1 MGKWKAVL
9 PIVLALLIALSGSVF
24 LYRWLQAQT
33 KPKEVVKV
41 ESEAVPIAVTA
52 VDLAWGTKIKKEMV
66 KTIPFLKES
75 LPPGYFSD
83 PSSLEGRVLIT
94 ALKQNEPITESKL
107 APENVSTGGVSA
119 ILKPGKRA
127 IAVKGDKVI
136 GISGF
141 INPGNLVD
149 VLVTLTDP
157 RSKKEVTKLV
167 LEKIPVLATGTE
179 IQENGK
185 GDPAPVDVYTLEV
198 SPEEGEKL
206 ALAAARGRLQFALRN
221 VTDSETVLTR
231 GATISETLASLR
243 PEEKTAPVSKGNK
256 PAKQKRQVRK
266 RVFTVEE
273 IKGDKVSNK
282 KFRL

>member
-1 MGKWKAVL
+1 LTAKKNFGCERRDKMGKWKAVF
-9 PIVLALLIALSGSVF
+9 PIALALVIAFSGSVF
-24 LYRWLQAQT
+24 LYKWLQAQT

-52 VDLAWGTKIKKEMV
+52 VDLAWGTKLKKEMV
-66 KTIPFLKES
+66 RTTPFLKES

-83 PSSLEGRVLIT
+83 PSTLEGRVLIT

-107 APENVSTGGVSA
+107 APEDVSTGGVSA

-141 INPGNLVD
+141 IQPGNLVD

-167 LEKIPVLATGTE
+167 L
-179 IQENGK
+179 
-185 GDPAPVDVYTLEV
+185 
-198 SPEEGEKL
+198 
-206 ALAAARGRLQFALRN
+206 RFR
-221 VTDSETVLTR
+221 
-231 GATISETLASLR
+231 
-243 PEEKTAPVSKGNK
+243 KTARVILRRWMCTRWKSPRRKGKNW
-256 PAKQKRQVRK
+256 PLPLPG
-266 RVFTVEE
+266 E
-273 IKGDKVSNK
+273 GCS
-282 KFRL
+282 LH

>member
-9 PIVLALLIALSGSVF
+9 PIALALVIALSGSVF
-24 LYRWLQAQT
+24 LYKWLEAQT

-52 VDLAWGTKIKKEMV
+52 VDLAWGTKIQKEML
-66 KTIPFLKES
+66 KTTPFLVES

-94 ALKQNEPITESKL
+94 ALKQNEPVTESKL
-107 APENVSTGGVSA
+107 APEDVRTGGVSA

-141 INPGNLVD
+141 IQPGNLVD

-185 GDPAPVDVYTLEV
+185 RVILRRWTCTRWK
-198 SPEEGEKL
+198 SPRRKGKSWPLRLPGEGC
-206 ALAAARGRLQFALRN
+206 
-221 VTDSETVLTR
+221 
-231 GATISETLASLR
+231 SLH
-243 PEEKTAPVSKGNK
+243 
-256 PAKQKRQVRK
+256 
-266 RVFTVEE
+266 
-273 IKGDKVSNK
+273 
-282 KFRL
+282 